1 MFSCFMAGIFFTLC
15 LQSLSHAYVIPAFVA
30 GLLTID
36 CLCSAIEQDFWKNW
50 WRKDNKN
57 E

>member
-1 MFSCFMAGIFFTLC
+1 MAGIFFTLC

-30 GLLTID
+30 GLLTIN